1 MKIRRTVSKT
11 EIYRLNMKL
20 VLRMYTVHLQSLSN
34 ICSTKLFVIKLKF
47 FYTHIV
53 IENYDCRYKGS
64 MDSTKGCLDTLGMC
78 LAFD

>member
-1 MKIRRTVSKT
+1 MFVLMISRSSLKLGHLESRT
-11 EIYRLNMKL
+11 R
-20 VLRMYTVHLQSLSN
+20 SLSN
-34 ICSTKLFVIKLKF
+34 ICSTKVFVIKLKF

-64 MDSTKGCLDTLGMC
+64 MDSSKGCPDTLGMC